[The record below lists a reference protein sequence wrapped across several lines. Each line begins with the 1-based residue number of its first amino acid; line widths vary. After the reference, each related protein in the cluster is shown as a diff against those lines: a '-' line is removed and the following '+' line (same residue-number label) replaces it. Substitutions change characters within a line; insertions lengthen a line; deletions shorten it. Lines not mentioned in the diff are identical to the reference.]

1 MNERKSNQAYA
12 NHRGFR
18 VWLAPR
24 RRLCAAFTKAA
35 HVQAHLF
42 ARTSIALSHEPTNE
56 VFSLDLAKNNL
67 TIAHWRVLTV
77 LHDAGNQKLID
88 LSIHTSIGPSTLSRL
103 TEGMQRRRLVAR
115 DMLRLMYQ

>member
-1 MNERKSNQAYA
+1 
-12 NHRGFR
+12 
-18 VWLAPR
+18 
-24 RRLCAAFTKAA
+24 
-35 HVQAHLF
+35 
-42 ARTSIALSHEPTNE
+42 
-56 VFSLDLAKNNL
+56 
-67 TIAHWRVLTV
+67 V